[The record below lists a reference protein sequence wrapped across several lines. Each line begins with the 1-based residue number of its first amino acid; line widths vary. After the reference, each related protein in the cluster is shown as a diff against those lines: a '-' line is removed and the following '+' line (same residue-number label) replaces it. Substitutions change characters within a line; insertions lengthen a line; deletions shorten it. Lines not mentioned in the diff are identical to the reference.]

1 MAAIHLASCDLV
13 AFLRTFDRLQRTL
26 FLHQSFHFSNHEHWL
41 ESGSNR
47 PTPARQCIPCLEKMF
62 STSYASNLVFR
73 CLYPL
78 NVKVESALFAARPLM
93 RGARQLAVAVAVRRL
108 VSVRRR
114 GNLSATFMAMTESAA
129 QSLHHRIFPPLSPAN
144 MQSIRRMT
152 LPSIDLT
159 SAHLSY
165 LILSMFIVS
174 YSLFCE
180 LIHSRLYF
188 TSRMPAGHARRHSS
202 LVSGGTVSLIRTDGG
217 LGRRHPQEVA
227 WVVVGLQVFALPLSF
242 PQKYLKVNLKYR
254 NTTRPG
260 HGY

>member
-62 STSYASNLVFR
+62 SISYASNLVFR

-114 GNLSATFMAMTESAA
+114 GKSFSHIYGDDGISCTIPASPYLS
-129 QSLHHRIFPPLSPAN
+129 SPFSCEHAK
-144 MQSIRRMT
+144 
-152 LPSIDLT
+152 
-159 SAHLSY
+159 
-165 LILSMFIVS
+165 
-174 YSLFCE
+174 YS
-180 LIHSRLYF
+180 
-188 TSRMPAGHARRHSS
+188 
-202 LVSGGTVSLIRTDGG
+202 
-217 LGRRHPQEVA
+217 
-227 WVVVGLQVFALPLSF
+227 
-242 PQKYLKVNLKYR
+242 
-254 NTTRPG
+254 
-260 HGY
+260 